1 MFKSLFTFAG
11 IINAQTGT
19 IEETWDGLPR
29 IGIPAVIGNQNSGQQ
44 VVNIDVGKNG
54 RVCEHKDDS
63 RRIEVNN
70 VTIVYCY
77 NCYIHLHK
85 HLFSSALFLALA
97 TNSKRN
103 FYNLVMLSINNDKL
117 CLYKSLYVS

>member
-11 IINAQTGT
+11 LISAQTGT

-44 VVNIDVGKNG
+44 IVNIDVGKNG

-63 RRIEVNN
+63 RRIEVR
-70 VTIVYCY
+70 IE
-77 NCYIHLHK
+77 
-85 HLFSSALFLALA
+85 FW
-97 TNSKRN
+97 
-103 FYNLVMLSINNDKL
+103 
-117 CLYKSLYVS
+117 